1 MIECLGFKAQGSWS
15 APIAASIPCLLTA
28 LEDIVR
34 STAINLFR
42 GFGLGVAWEG
52 AEYYLYCELG
62 GNQTFNHP
70 IIPPPM
76 IKHISITLIFLG
88 ILNTGS
94 AQALRFGLKAGA
106 GLSNLDFS
114 APINPDY
121 PDQVYYAEI
130 WYERKAVFRP
140 AFLVGGVLEYDLTKD
155 FLMSAGLNLTSK
167 FSHVRENSMA
177 NFTRD
182 FKLNLLY
189 VQLPVNIHYRIS
201 RFFIGAGGYVGLCAA
216 GKWKLKET
224 FISPNGTGEVF
235 NSQGIALGNDSEFAN
250 LKPLDV
256 GVRGELGYGFKTVRL
271 SLAYDHG
278 LTNNLPTL
286 QDGMTYDGK
295 LRHRAVYATVT
306 YYWLVKD

>member
-1 MIECLGFKAQGSWS
+1 MIKN
-15 APIAASIPCLLTA
+15 I
-28 LEDIVR
+28 
-34 STAINLFR
+34 STA
-42 GFGLGVAWEG
+42 
-52 AEYYLYCELG
+52 
-62 GNQTFNHP
+62 
-70 IIPPPM
+70 
-76 IKHISITLIFLG
+76 LIFLG
-88 ILNTGS
+88 FLNTGS

-114 APINPDY
+114 SPINPDY

-155 FLMSAGLNLTSK
+155 FLLSAGLNLNTK
-167 FSHVRENSMA
+167 FSRVQENSMA
-177 NFTRD
+177 DFTRD

-189 VQLPVNIHYRIS
+189 VQLPVNIHYRLS

-224 FISPNGTGEVF
+224 FITPNGTFETADDQKIAFGN
-235 NSQGIALGNDSEFAN
+235 NSVNAN
-250 LKPLDV
+250 LKRLDA
-256 GVRGELGYGFKTVRL
+256 GIRGELGYGFKTVRL

-286 QDGMTYDGK
+286 NDGMTYDGK

-306 YYWLVKD
+306 YYWLAKD